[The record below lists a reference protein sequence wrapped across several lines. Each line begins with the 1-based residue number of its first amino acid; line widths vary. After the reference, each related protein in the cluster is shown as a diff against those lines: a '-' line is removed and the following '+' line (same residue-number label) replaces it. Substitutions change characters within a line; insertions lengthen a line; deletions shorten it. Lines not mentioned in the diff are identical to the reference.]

1 MEHKLHGLCVL
12 GKCASTNILLSH
24 NPRGRKTGM
33 KKEGYYSSGQLAN
46 IAHVTKKTLRYYD
59 AHGYL
64 KPSYVN
70 ESGARFYTDQDLRKL
85 QQLLFFKYLGFS
97 LEDIKEMMLD
107 GTKEETL
114 VDSLQ
119 LQLYFLENKLEQM
132 KLVEETLR
140 NTIQMV
146 EKKEPVEW
154 NRLLKQI
161 DITGLENSLKQQ
173 YKNASNI
180 TSRISLHKQFSANAQ
195 GWFPWIFEQCGIQPG
210 MKVLELGCGD
220 GSFLQEN
227 KERLPENLVY
237 IASDVSLGMLRDMEK
252 QLGAPDERIKLQQID
267 MQQIPYPEASI
278 DLVIANHVLFYAEN
292 IPQAV
297 QEMYRV
303 LRPGG
308 RLILGTYGSG
318 HMQEISTLAK
328 AFDDRIILA
337 AEDLYEIFG
346 KENGTEILATVF
358 PKVEWVEYEDHLLV
372 TDAEALLSYILSC
385 HGNQN
390 QYLLDRYREFL
401 AYLEKATKKGF
412 HVTKEAGIFCAVK

>member
-1 MEHKLHGLCVL
+1 
-12 GKCASTNILLSH
+12 
-24 NPRGRKTGM
+24 M

-70 ESGARFYTDQDLRKL
+70 ESGARFYTDQDLGRL
-85 QQLLFFKYLGFS
+85 QQLLFFKYLGFT

-114 VDSLQ
+114 IDTLQ
-119 LQLYFLENKLEQM
+119 LQLYFLENKMEQM
-132 KLVEETLR
+132 KLVEETLK
-140 NTIQMV
+140 NTIHMV

-180 TSRISLHKQFSANAQ
+180 TSRISLHKQFSSNSQ
-195 GWFPWIFEQCGIQPG
+195 GWFPWIFEQCQIQPG

-220 GSFLQEN
+220 GSFLREN
-227 KERLPENLVY
+227 KAGLPEGVVY
-237 IASDVSLGMLRDMEK
+237 IASDLSLGMLRDMEK
-252 QLGAPDERIKLQQID
+252 QLGEADERIKLQQID
-267 MQQIPYPEASI
+267 MHQIPYPEASM

-292 IPQAV
+292 ILQAL

-303 LRPGG
+303 LKPGG
-308 RLILGTYGSG
+308 RLILGTYGSR

-346 KENGTEILATVF
+346 KENGTEILGKVF
-358 PKVEWVEYEDHLLV
+358 PKALWVEYEDHLLV

-390 QYLLDRYREFL
+390 QYILDRYKEFL
-401 AYLEKATKKGF
+401 GYLENATKKGF
-412 HVTKEAGIFCAVK
+412 YVTKEAGIFCAVK